1 VRSSADEPDLAD
13 GRTLRVEPWQV
24 VTVPAGVVHR
34 TRTEGRTVNLS
45 FEELETETVFAD
57 GARDP

>member
-1 VRSSADEPDLAD
+1 
-13 GRTLRVEPWQV
+13 